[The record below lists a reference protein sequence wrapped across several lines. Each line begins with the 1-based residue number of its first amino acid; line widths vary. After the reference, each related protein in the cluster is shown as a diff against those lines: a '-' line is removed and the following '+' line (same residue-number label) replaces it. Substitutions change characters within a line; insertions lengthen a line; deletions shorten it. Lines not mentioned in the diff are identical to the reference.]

1 MFYTADASPLSASVI
16 IILRRTNSGS
26 FTDRQRKRVRER
38 DCRRRA
44 QIKTPPNP
52 IRDGNCV
59 RSSGPAIG
67 RLLGVDGWKRGRG
80 GGGERL
86 AGRLH
91 PRNARGDSEFIP
103 GKGARAFSFARL
115 SAYLNQP
122 RVSQPA
128 SIEHAN
134 PLPLCAR
141 SLRKRITSVRCQ
153 RKSLSGKE
161 RQRMRRKRL
170 QRLMIITVGFDHLWF
185 LYS

>member
-1 MFYTADASPLSASVI
+1 MFYTADTSPLSASVI

-67 RLLGVDGWKRGRG
+67 RLLEVDGWKRRGR
-80 GGGERL
+80 GERL

-103 GKGARAFSFARL
+103 GKGARARILVCSSLCVSKSTARFHGVDW
-115 SAYLNQP
+115 A
-122 RVSQPA
+122 
-128 SIEHAN
+128 
-134 PLPLCAR
+134 
-141 SLRKRITSVRCQ
+141 
-153 RKSLSGKE
+153 RKSIATVCTLFAETHYVCALPKE
-161 RQRMRRKRL
+161 ISIWERETVERERL
-170 QRLMIITVGFDHLWF
+170 QRYWW
-185 LYS
+185 